1 MSRLVP
7 LLSLI
12 VALVGCAGVDPPRC
26 PAWADLSAWQ
36 VAGAGG
42 QVQRD
47 ACGRATVLALQAPA
61 DVQMTRPLTGPSVLG
76 ALLTSDCRAGTLTID
91 RVPYLLTGSALYA
104 SGVTEDKAYVRLT
117 LPQACAGSLHV
128 ELSEVRR

>member
-1 MSRLVP
+1 MSRLV
-7 LLSLI
+7 LFLA
-12 VALVGCAGVDPPRC
+12 ALAGCAGVDPPRC

-36 VAGAGG
+36 IAGAGG

-47 ACGRATVLALQAPA
+47 ACGRPTVLALQAPA
-61 DVQMTRPLTGPSVLG
+61 DIQLTRNLAGSHSLG

-91 RVPYLLTGSALYA
+91 RVPYLLTGNALYA
-104 SGVTEDKAYVRLT
+104 SGVSEGKAYVRLT

-128 ELSEVRR
+128 ELTEVRR

>member
-1 MSRLVP
+1 MSKAFLF
-7 LLSLI
+7 
-12 VALVGCAGVDPPRC
+12 VAALAGCAGVDPPRC

-36 VAGAGG
+36 VTGNGG

-47 ACGRATVLALQAPA
+47 ACGRLTVLALQAPA
-61 DVQMTRPLTGPSVLG
+61 DVQLTRSLTGSHSLG

-104 SGVTEDKAYVRLT
+104 SGVVTDTGYVRLT
-117 LPQACAGSLHV
+117 LPQACTGSLHV
-128 ELSEVRR
+128 ELTEVRR